1 MKLNR
6 NALSLLRGGRLKK
19 FFLIMKLTWAL
30 ILFLNLQMSASIWS
44 QTATMSVKLKNST
57 LQELF
62 TQIEKGSDYR
72 FFYNNDE
79 VDITQKIS
87 VSIDNQSIGIIL
99 TAAFKGL
106 PYSFKESENM
116 LIVVEKFGV
125 LPNPSEINSLQKRVV
140 TGTVNDQSGSPIPG
154 VTVLVKGTTTGV
166 TTANDGKFSLM
177 LPTDAKALVFSFVGM
192 KTQEVNITGKS
203 EYNIVLS
210 EEIHAIDEVVAIG
223 YGTTR
228 KRDLTGAV
236 SSVKMDDL
244 KSRPMNNFGD
254 ALQGQ
259 IAGVQV
265 VQHTGAPG
273 SSPTIQ
279 VRGLTSI
286 TAGQVPLLVIDGV
299 PMTSMLD
306 LSDIDPMEIKS
317 VEVLKDASA
326 AAIYGSRGGSGVV
339 LVTTKRAGTGKSSLN
354 VNYTFSMQTLG
365 KRLPY
370 MNSQEYIAAMK
381 AASQNA
387 WVDKG
392 GDPNAANT
400 LAARGNIRY
409 TWPTQWDDPNIV
421 AKWPTTDWQD
431 VTYQN
436 APMHKIN
443 ISGSGSFGGT
453 SYYISG
459 SYLDQVGMIDVGHRY
474 KRLFL
479 NAKIDTKVTEWLKV
493 GLNLNERST
502 RENQKPVAWID
513 EQMALE
519 DPPIFPYITEQGFAG
534 GAQTLGNDSRYPV
547 TTPAMNNYEGIY
559 FTTFSSRY
567 AFLNNIDKIED
578 NKFIA
583 TAWAELN
590 LMEGLTFKSSYTND
604 QAWSQHSAY
613 NAVYN
618 NLPSNLNNIGGM
630 SRDMGRTNHWY
641 FENLLSFKRAWGEH
655 SFNVVAGHV
664 AEKTNYLGFSTSAQ
678 TYGND
683 VIPYLSAAQT
693 PTSAG
698 DTEYST
704 TFESYIARFN
714 YVLSD
719 KYLVTGTISRD
730 GSSRFG
736 TNFKFG
742 NFPSIAFGWNVSDE
756 PFMSSL
762 KAKMINNMKLR
773 ASYGFSG
780 NNNFSDYVFIPS
792 LSQGSAVV
800 GGGKVQT
807 YQKSNLPNPEL
818 KWERTG
824 QFNIGID
831 ISAFNERVNL
841 VFDYFK
847 SRNKD
852 LLLNLPVSS
861 LTGFNSLLQNI
872 GEVENKGMELSLT
885 TRNMVGEFNWTS
897 TANFSFDRGKVI
909 NLGGQ
914 KYLQPGGISGME
926 IRSFLGDPLFQYF
939 GYKYIGTF
947 KDQADILASPSYAGA
962 KPGNSK
968 YKDID
973 LDGKITSADRTILGS
988 PQPDFVWSLNNN
1000 LSWKGFDFSV
1010 LLTSVVG
1017 GEKVNV
1023 TRRRHLWYQA
1033 GRNFYTTLNDM
1044 WSPTNTDSYYFKLS
1058 VDQTSMDK
1066 VASSYW
1072 IEDASYIK
1080 LKDITIGY
1088 TLPTSLTR
1096 KFNVQTVR
1104 VYLNGSNLKSWTKF
1118 IGFDPEEGAGGSKHY
1133 DRGSTFNEYAIPRT
1147 FSGGINVT
1155 F

>member
-1 MKLNR
+1 MKNR
-6 NALSLLRGGRLKK
+6 RNFLVIPLK
-19 FFLIMKLTWAL
+19 
-30 ILFLNLQMSASIWS
+30 SI
-44 QTATMSVKLKNST
+44 
-57 LQELF
+57 
-62 TQIEKGSDYR
+62 R
-72 FFYNNDE
+72 FFPQRH
-79 VDITQKIS
+79 VLRHLWILLLFIVTQ
-87 VSIDNQSIGIIL
+87 VLGIINYA
-99 TAAFKGL
+99 TAQQVAVK
-106 PYSFKESENM
+106 
-116 LIVVEKFGV
+116 
-125 LPNPSEINSLQKRVV
+125 
-140 TGTVNDQSGSPIPG
+140 GTVKDQKGESLTG
-154 VTVLVKGTTTGV
+154 VTVRVQGTTIGV
-166 TTANDGKFSLM
+166 VTDSDGNYN
-177 LPTDAKALVFSFVGM
+177 LPNVPSKAIMVFSFVGM
-192 KTQEVNITGKS
+192 TTQEIPLNGRSTINVILADEAVG
-203 EYNIVLS
+203 L
-210 EEIHAIDEVVAIG
+210 DEVVVIG
-223 YGTTR
+223 YGTSR
-228 KRDLTGAV
+228 KKDLTGAV
-236 SSVKMDDL
+236 SSVRMDEL

-265 VQHTGAPG
+265 VQHNGAPG

-306 LSDIDPMEIKS
+306 LSSIDPMDIKS

-339 LVTTKRAGTGKSSLN
+339 LVTTKMAEGGKSNLN

-392 GDPNAANT
+392 GDPNAANSV
-400 LAARGNIRY
+400 AARGNIRY
-409 TWPTQWDDPNIV
+409 TWPTQWDDKNIV
-421 AKWPTTDWQD
+421 ANWPTTDWQD

-436 APMHKIN
+436 APMQKIN
-443 ISGSGSFGGT
+443 VSGSGSFGGT
-453 SYYISG
+453 NYYISG
-459 SYLDQVGMIDVGHRY
+459 GYLDQVGMIDWDHRY

-479 NAKIDTKVTEWLKV
+479 NAKVDTKVNEWFKI

-502 RENQKPVAWID
+502 KEDQRPVAWQD
-513 EQMALE
+513 EQMSLE
-519 DPPIFPYITEQGFAG
+519 DPPIYPYITEQGLAG
-534 GAQTLGNDSRYPV
+534 GAQTLGNDSRYPQ
-547 TTPAMNNYEGIY
+547 TTPAMSNYEGVY

-567 AFLNNIDKIED
+567 AFKNNIDKIEE

-583 TAWAELN
+583 TAWAELK
-590 LMEGLTFKSSYTND
+590 LMDGLTFKSSYTTD
-604 QAWSQHSAY
+604 QSWYQHSAY
-613 NAVYN
+613 TAVYN
-618 NLPSNLNNIGGM
+618 NLPSNLNGIGGM
-630 SRDMGRTNHWY
+630 GRDMSRTNHWY
-641 FENLLSFKRAWGEH
+641 FENLLTFKRSWGIH
-655 SFNVVAGHV
+655 SFNAVAGHI
-664 AEKTNYLGFSTSAQ
+664 AEKTNYLGFSTGAQ

-714 YVLSD
+714 YVLKD
-719 KYLVTGTISRD
+719 RYMVTGTISRD

-736 TNFKFG
+736 ANFKFG
-742 NFPSIAFGWNVSDE
+742 NFPSLALGWNVSDE
-756 PFMSSL
+756 PFIRSI
-762 KAKMINNMKLR
+762 KGKIINNLKLR

-792 LSQGSAVV
+792 LSQASAVI
-800 GGGKVQT
+800 GGGIVQT

-818 KWERTG
+818 KWEKTG

-831 ISAFNERVNL
+831 LSALNERVNL

-852 LLLNLPVSS
+852 LLLSLPVSS

-872 GEVENKGMELSLT
+872 GEVENKGMELSLST
-885 TRNMVGEFNWTS
+885 KNMVGKFSWTT

-909 NLGGQ
+909 SLGGQ
-914 KYLQPGGISGME
+914 QYLQPGGISGME
-926 IRSFLGDPLFQYF
+926 IRSYLGDPLFQYF
-939 GYKYIGTF
+939 GYEYIGTY
-947 KDQADILASPSYAGA
+947 KDLADIAASPAYSGA
-962 KPGNSK
+962 KPGNAK

-973 LDGKITSADRTILGS
+973 LDGKITSSDRTILGN
-988 PQPDFVWSLNNN
+988 PQPDFVWSLNNSI
-1000 LSWKGFDFSV
+1000 SWKGFDFSALV
-1010 LLTSVVG
+1010 TSVVG

-1023 TRRRHLWYQA
+1023 TRRRHMWYQA
-1033 GRNFYTTLNDM
+1033 GRNFYTSMNDM

-1058 VDQTSMDK
+1058 VDQGSMDK

-1080 LKDITIGY
+1080 LKDLTIGF
-1088 TLPTSLTR
+1088 TLPSSLT
-1096 KFNVQTVR
+1096 KKINVQMVR
-1104 VYLNGSNLKSWTKF
+1104 VYLNGTNLKSWTKF
-1118 IGFDPEEGAGGSKHY
+1118 IGFDPEEGGGGAKHY

-1147 FSGGINVT
+1147 FSAGINIT